1 VVFVELFKKE
11 NVFECMKKF
20 FVLVIVSLIS
30 VLNGCSDNTCT
41 SEKQTIEGL
50 WKPEFLNEQGSAKAP
65 NEKSAFGE
73 VFIKFNSDGK
83 INGMSGVNLFGGEYK
98 VEGKN
103 LILSNVF
110 STRRAG
116 EFGEYEMK
124 FLTALSKVN
133 SYKIENTKL
142 YLMGENKIQLILNH
156 TP

>member
-1 VVFVELFKKE
+1 
-11 NVFECMKKF
+11 MKKIF
-20 FVLVIVSLIS
+20 TLIVALFGFVVA
-30 VLNGCSDNTCT
+30 GCNSSNSCT
-41 SEKQTIEGL
+41 SEKQTIVGL
-50 WKPEFLNEQGSAKAP
+50 WYPEFLNEQGSAKAP
-65 NEKSAFGE
+65 NAKSAFGE
-73 VFIKFNSDGK
+73 VFIKFNADGK

-103 LILSNVF
+103 LVLSNVY

-124 FLTALSKVN
+124 FLNALSKVN
-133 SYKIENTKL
+133 SFKIKDTKL